1 MKKTKTGP
9 NAVGHNSVFSAVTTA
24 LFDMFSNKGQLDPLA
39 DNQRIDGKVCLVT
52 GANSGLG
59 KSVAI
64 QLAKRGGHVIM
75 ACRSGIPDAGEDV
88 KRLSGSDNVEML
100 SVDLSDLDS
109 VSAFCNILRDRKI
122 VIDIAIMNAGLMPLN
137 SRRSAQGYELMFAVH
152 FLANRL
158 MLHRWCQDGVIK
170 PGTSTINTPRVIFVS
185 SEAHQS
191 SEAINFSKFGEY
203 IEFGIKDG
211 LRHYGTSKL
220 HLSTFANELSRR
232 LNPECSDQYSVK
244 MSDAQSEKNS
254 GEKTNEPGHVNIA
267 VHSLCP
273 GPIASNIARESPG
286 FLKPILNPI
295 MSLFFN
301 SPDKA
306 AAPVMLLA
314 CEESMGKRTGVY
326 LHMMRE
332 KTCSEHASNSS
343 NGEQLWESSQR
354 LLAKYLD
361 PEGKRSKGMG
371 SEVGRSESESIE
383 GTEGAQKRTA
393 KQKTNLSTSA

>member
-9 NAVGHNSVFSAVTTA
+9 NAVGHNSVLSAVTTA
-24 LFDMFSNKGQLDPLA
+24 LFDMFSNKGQLEPLA

-75 ACRSGIPDAGEDV
+75 ACRSGIPEAGEDV

-109 VSAFCNILRDRKI
+109 VSAFCNTLRDRNI
-122 VIDIAIMNAGLMPLN
+122 SIDIAIMNAGLMPLN

-158 MLHRWCQDGVIK
+158 MLHRWYQDGVIK
-170 PGTSTINTPRVIFVS
+170 PAPETGSASNDSLNNTPRIIFVS

-191 SEAINFSKFGEY
+191 SEPINFSKFGEY
-203 IEFGIKDG
+203 VEFGIKDG

-220 HLSTFANELSRR
+220 HLSTFANELSQR
-232 LNPECSDQYSVK
+232 LNPECGDEHNKEHS
-244 MSDAQSEKNS
+244 
-254 GEKTNEPGHVNIA
+254 NESNHVGIA

-314 CEESMGKRTGVY
+314 CAENMGQRTGVY

-332 KTCSEHASNSS
+332 KTCSEHANNPS
-343 NGEQLWESSQR
+343 NGKQLWESSQR
-354 LLAKYLD
+354 LLADHLGSENAD
-361 PEGKRSKGMG
+361 PESDHSTGTPKESSK
-371 SEVGRSESESIE
+371 
-383 GTEGAQKRTA
+383 QKNKRTTPA
-393 KQKTNLSTSA
+393 

>member
-9 NAVGHNSVFSAVTTA
+9 NAVGHNSVLSAVTTA

-59 KSVAI
+59 KSVAV

-75 ACRSGIPDAGEDV
+75 ACRSGIPEAGEDV
-88 KRLSGSDNVEML
+88 KRLSGSDSVEML

-109 VSAFCNILRDRKI
+109 VSAFCNTLRDRKI
-122 VIDIAIMNAGLMPLN
+122 SIDIAIMNAGLMPLN

-158 MLHRWCQDGVIK
+158 MLHRWYQDGVIK
-170 PGTSTINTPRVIFVS
+170 PATSTGSTPRVIFVS

-191 SEAINFSKFGEY
+191 SDPINFSKFGEY
-203 IEFGIKDG
+203 VEFGIKDG

-220 HLSTFANELSRR
+220 HLSTFASELSRR
-232 LNPECSDQYSVK
+232 LNPDWSDN
-244 MSDAQSEKNS
+244 SD
-254 GEKTNEPGHVNIA
+254 HVDIA

-273 GPIASNIARESPG
+273 GPIASNIARESPR

-314 CEESMGKRTGVY
+314 CAENMGYRTGVY

-332 KTCSEHASNSS
+332 KNCSEHASNPS
-343 NGEQLWESSQR
+343 NGKQIWESSQL
-354 LLAKYLD
+354 LLADYL
-361 PEGKRSKGMG
+361 G
-371 SEVGRSESESIE
+371 SEHNQPKVE
-383 GTEGAQKRTA
+383 
-393 KQKTNLSTSA
+393 KQEKKNATPA

>member
-9 NAVGHNSVFSAVTTA
+9 NAVGHNSVLSAVTTA

-109 VSAFCNILRDRKI
+109 VSAFCNTLRDRKI
-122 VIDIAIMNAGLMPLN
+122 IIDIAIMNAGLMPLN
-137 SRRSAQGYELMFAVH
+137 SRPSAQGYELMFAVH

-170 PGTSTINTPRVIFVS
+170 PVTSTDSAPNNTPRIIFVS

-191 SEAINFSKFGEY
+191 SESINFSKFGEY
-203 IEFGIKDG
+203 VEFGIKDG

-232 LNPECSDQYSVK
+232 LNPECSDE
-244 MSDAQSEKNS
+244 QS
-254 GEKTNEPGHVNIA
+254 NESSHVNIA

-314 CEESMGKRTGVY
+314 CEESMEKRTGVY

-332 KTCSEHASNSS
+332 KTCSEHAINSS
-343 NGEQLWESSQR
+343 NGERLWESSQR
-354 LLAKYLD
+354 LLTKYLG
-361 PEGKRSKGMG
+361 PE
-371 SEVGRSESESIE
+371 SERSESKSTE
-383 GTEGAQKRTA
+383 GTQKKTA

>member
-24 LFDMFSNKGQLDPLA
+24 LFDMFSNKGQLEPLN
-39 DNQRIDGKVCLVT
+39 DQQRIDGKVCLVT

-59 KSVAI
+59 KSIAI

-75 ACRSGIPDAGEDV
+75 ACRSGVPEAGEEV
-88 KRLSGSDNVEML
+88 KRLSGSHKVEMIQ
-100 SVDLSDLDS
+100 VDLSDLDS
-109 VSAFCNILRDRKI
+109 VSELCDTLRDRKI
-122 VIDIAIMNAGLMPLN
+122 SIDIAIMNAGLMPLN
-137 SRRSAQGYELMFAVH
+137 SRPSAQGYELMFAVH

-170 PGTSTINTPRVIFVS
+170 PSTSNSGTPRVIFVS

-191 SEAINFSKFGEY
+191 SDPINFSKLGEY
-203 IEFGIKDG
+203 VEYGIKDG

-220 HLSTFANELSRR
+220 HLSTFASELSRR
-232 LNPECSDQYSVK
+232 LNPDWT
-244 MSDAQSEKNS
+244 DNS
-254 GEKTNEPGHVNIA
+254 GHVDIA

-273 GPIASNIARESPG
+273 GPIASNIARESPR

-314 CEESMGKRTGVY
+314 CAENMGYRTDVY

-332 KTCSEHASNSS
+332 KTCSEHASNPS
-343 NGEQLWESSQR
+343 NGKQIWESSQP
-354 LLAKYLD
+354 LLADYL
-361 PEGKRSKGMG
+361 G
-371 SEVGRSESESIE
+371 SEHSQPKAE
-383 GTEGAQKRTA
+383 
-393 KQKTNLSTSA
+393 KQKKKNATPA